1 MAVTTAAAAVAGVLA
16 SGVAAAESKS
26 SAIRSRRRQQVAQE
40 EAKAQAISQARKAD
54 EATAAANRKTPD
66 VNSLLTAEQQKALT
80 GSGSTLLTGPT
91 GVDPANL
98 KLGRKTLLGG

>member
-1 MAVTTAAAAVAGVLA
+1 MAVTTAAAAVAGVIA
-16 SGVAAAESKS
+16 AGVGAAEAKS
-26 SAIRSRRRQQVAQE
+26 GAIRGRRRQQVAQE

-54 EATAAANRKTPD
+54 EANAQANRKTAD

-80 GSGSTLLTGPT
+80 GAGSTLLTGPS
-91 GVDPANL
+91 GVDAANL